1 MIKNDKFKGLG
12 FNEEDARK
20 FSKGFNSGI
29 DGDPIV
35 RKLKSLISSDEFD
48 DLEQRKIK
56 QRALE
61 KIKDRKE

>member
-1 MIKNDKFKGLG
+1 MDKSDKFKGFG
-12 FNEEDARK
+12 FKEKDARE

-29 DGDPIV
+29 DGDPLV
-35 RKLKSLISSDEFD
+35 RKLRSLISSDEFD

-61 KIKDRKE
+61 KLKNRKE